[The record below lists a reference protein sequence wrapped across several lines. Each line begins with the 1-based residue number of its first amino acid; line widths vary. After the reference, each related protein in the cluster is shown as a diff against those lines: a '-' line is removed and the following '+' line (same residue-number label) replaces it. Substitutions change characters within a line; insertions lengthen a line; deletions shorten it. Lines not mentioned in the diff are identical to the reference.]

1 LDNENLPQLDENLNE
16 NFPLFVDPRVGSVDL
31 VKYLKVP
38 VEVTKLRFGDV
49 AFSGYGPEGIVSIG
63 IERKNIRDLVSSM
76 DSGRLSGHQL
86 IGLLDFYHVVYVV
99 VEGIWRVH
107 NGFIEVLAGRN
118 MWRPLGGN
126 RQRQYSYAEI
136 ANFLNTLAIITNV
149 RIWFTDTDA
158 QTGDWIRHT
167 YFWWQKRWDE
177 HRAHLNFQKAPD
189 MPKHMRII
197 RPSLIQRMAKELPG
211 VGWERA
217 GELAKAFVCMED
229 LMAATPEDFIKLP
242 GIGAKLAKNIYEDLH
257 KK

>member
-1 LDNENLPQLDENLNE
+1 LANE
-16 NFPLFVDPRVGSVDL
+16 NFPLFVDPRVGSIDL
-31 VKYLKVP
+31 VKFVKVP
-38 VEVTKLRFGDV
+38 VEVTKLQFGDV
-49 AFSGYGPEGIVSIG
+49 AFTGNGPDGLWSIG

-76 DSGRLSGHQL
+76 DTGRLSGHQL
-86 IGLLDFYHVVYVV
+86 IGLLDFYHVVYIV

-107 NGFIEVLAGRN
+107 NGYIEVLAGRN

-126 RQRQYSYAEI
+126 RARQYSYAEI

-167 YFWWQKRWDE
+167 YFWWQKKWEE

-189 MPKHMRII
+189 MPKHMRLSK
-197 RPSLIQRMAKELPG
+197 PTLVQRIVKELYD

-217 GELAKAFVCMED
+217 GKLADFFPTMEI
-229 LMAATPEDFIKLP
+229 LMAATEKDLIKVP
-242 GIGAKLAKNIYEDLH
+242 GVGKVLAKSIYEELH
-257 KK
+257 RK

>member
-1 LDNENLPQLDENLNE
+1 LTNE
-16 NFPLFVDPRVGSVDL
+16 NFPLFVDPRVGSRDL

-38 VEVTKLRFGDV
+38 SELTTLRFGDV
-49 AFSGYGPEGIVSIG
+49 CFNGYGPDEQIWSIG

-76 DSGRLSGHQL
+76 DTGRLSGHQL
-86 IGLLDFYHVVYVV
+86 IGLLDFYHVVYIV

-107 NGFIEVLAGRN
+107 EGLVEVLAGRN

-126 RQRQYSYAEI
+126 RARQYSYAEI

-149 RIWFTDTDA
+149 RLWFTPTDA

-167 YFWWQKRWDE
+167 YFWWQKKWED

-189 MPKHMRII
+189 MPKHMRLSK
-197 RPSLIQRMAKELPG
+197 PTFVQRVIKECYD

-217 GELAKAFVCMED
+217 DEIAKVFVNMEEV
-229 LMAATPEDFIKLP
+229 MAAKPEDFVKIP
-242 GIGAKLAKNIYEDLH
+242 GIGKKLAASIYEELH
-257 KK
+257 RK